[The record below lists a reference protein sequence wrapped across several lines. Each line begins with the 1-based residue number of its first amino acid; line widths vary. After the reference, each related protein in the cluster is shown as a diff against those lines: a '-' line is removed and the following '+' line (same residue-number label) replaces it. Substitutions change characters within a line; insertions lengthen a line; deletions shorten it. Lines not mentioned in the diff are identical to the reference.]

1 MVKAIRSPCGL
12 QLGDPLYPGPEL
24 RGCVPGPSP
33 GSARPPAA
41 ERGGMDT
48 SSSAVM
54 HPARVSAAIRAA
66 PTLYRIARGAR
77 EWGLGDTHPEGG
89 AHADLAL
96 DEDVAAVH

>member
-12 QLGDPLYPGPEL
+12 QLGAPLYPGPEL
-24 RGCVPGPSP
+24 KGCVPGPSP
-33 GSARPPAA
+33 GSARPSAA

-54 HPARVSAAIRAA
+54 HPARARTTAAIRAA
-66 PTLYRIARGAR
+66 RRPLYRIARGTGG
-77 EWGLGDTHPEGG
+77 EDLGDTHPEGG

-96 DEDVAAVH
+96 